1 MLVILSWA
9 PSLDTVGCWRYVK
22 GVPAGVSHG
31 NFTIE
36 QGEAILLKLGGKSV
50 LSESI
55 GHQELH
61 NTRSNS
67 TEQQITNT
75 VLEEEL
81 ILILYHEY
89 MQENRVI
96 IPEILHLKRPP
107 PNHTRHYQL

>member
-9 PSLDTVGCWRYVK
+9 PGLDTVGYWRYVE
-22 GVPAGVSHG
+22 GVPAVVCGG
-31 NFTIE
+31 IFTIE
-36 QGEAILLKLGGKSV
+36 QGKPILLDLWGKSV

-67 TEQQITNT
+67 TEQQVTNT

-81 ILILYHEY
+81 ILILYDEY
-89 MQENRVI
+89 LKENIVI
-96 IPEILHLKRPP
+96 IPEILHLKLPP
-107 PNHTRHYQL
+107 PNHTRHHQ